1 MTILINEQI
10 INLDVLRNW
19 FPLLIGCFRFHS
31 YSDLDGYQCGLES
44 DGERFARAW
53 SCRTQSQNMFKNLL
67 QQGDARRNQGRKKK
81 H

>member
-1 MTILINEQI
+1 M
-10 INLDVLRNW
+10 
-19 FPLLIGCFRFHS
+19 
-31 YSDLDGYQCGLES
+31 ES